1 MSKVR
6 LFIIRGL
13 VGGYMYILDL
23 RGKFK
28 KKKKKISRIC
38 NNDD

>member
-28 KKKKKISRIC
+28 KKKKNIE
-38 NNDD
+38 NLQQ